1 MMVVFMRF
9 NGKNGLLIVAVFTC
23 GFLSNQQNTYA
34 AEKLQ
39 EFVLDPM
46 VVTAQG
52 FATKDLETPALVEVF
67 NEKEIEDSG
76 ANNAYDV
83 LQDTLGVTASSY
95 GFNGTNGCCIIRG
108 QGKYGPLCYGGT
120 TRG

>member
-9 NGKNGLLIVAVFTC
+9 NGKNGLLIVAVLTC
-23 GFLSNQQNTYA
+23 GFLSNQQNAYA

-52 FATKDLETPALVEVF
+52 FATKDLETPALVEVY
-67 NEKEIEDSG
+67 NEKEISLSKMKLAKRDG
-76 ANNAYDV
+76 N
-83 LQDTLGVTASSY
+83 GVKP
-95 GFNGTNGCCIIRG
+95 RG
-108 QGKYGPLCYGGT
+108 
-120 TRG
+120 

>member
-1 MMVVFMRF
+1 MRF
-9 NGKNGLLIVAVFTC
+9 NGMNGLLIVAVLTC
-23 GFLSNQQNTYA
+23 GILSNQQNTYA

-83 LQDTLGVTASSY
+83 LQDTQALQRLLMVLMEPTKE
-95 GFNGTNGCCIIRG
+95 
-108 QGKYGPLCYGGT
+108 Q
-120 TRG
+120 